1 MKKLRI
7 ISIQKK
13 IKGTKVDD
21 NILNNRIDMQLKEK
35 EILSIDSLIKSSKFL
50 TLKIIHLIS
59 NLNNMKIEEEIPFN
73 NIEAHILVDCA
84 RTISNENR
92 VLNMLFVCGLA
103 NALNNLEIKY
113 SLNLIGDS
121 AMKVRIKE
129 ASEPHSEL
137 ALQKLYDCC
146 FIKRNVTQLAGC
158 IRYFLDFFNEDKSI
172 NNVYYIFS
180 NGFDDELKN

>member
-21 NILNNRIDMQLKEK
+21 NILNNRIDMQLKEN

-59 NLNNMKIEEEIPFN
+59 NLNNMKIEEEIPFKK
-73 NIEAHILVDCA
+73 EAHILVDCEQ
-84 RTISNENR
+84 TISNENR
-92 VLNMLFVCGLA
+92 VLNQLFVCGLA

-121 AMKVRIKE
+121 AMEVRIKE
-129 ASEPHSEL
+129 AAEPHSEL
-137 ALQKLYDCC
+137 AFQKFNFNFVLYLMSI
-146 FIKRNVTQLAGC
+146 FIFIIKFIQIILNIQLV
-158 IRYFLDFFNEDKSI
+158 I
-172 NNVYYIFS
+172 
-180 NGFDDELKN
+180 